1 MPCVPAG
8 EVGQC
13 FVWCRV
19 ECNYREAF
27 RAVPQVLSPKLT
39 VGFSQSA
46 YILMTYRVVSQPLS
60 ADGAT
65 VALTQFQRAEAV
77 ACETVELAGDVF
89 FSFFLHRSKQRS
101 AAMPGSAAASGA
113 TDELLAEVWI
123 HTSFAADGVTL
134 RRQEL
139 DMKLKSLPVP
149 SDIAIVFDF
158 GGAGDRGGDRG
169 VGGRALPPAAPEFDF

>member
-27 RAVPQVLSPKLT
+27 RAVPQ
-39 VGFSQSA
+39 
-46 YILMTYRVVSQPLS
+46 PLS

-65 VALTQFQRAEAV
+65 VALTQFHRAEAV

-101 AAMPGSAAASGA
+101 AAMPAAAAASGA
-113 TDELLAEVWI
+113 TDELLAEVLI

-169 VGGRALPPAAPEFDF
+169 ADREADRGALPPAVPEFDF